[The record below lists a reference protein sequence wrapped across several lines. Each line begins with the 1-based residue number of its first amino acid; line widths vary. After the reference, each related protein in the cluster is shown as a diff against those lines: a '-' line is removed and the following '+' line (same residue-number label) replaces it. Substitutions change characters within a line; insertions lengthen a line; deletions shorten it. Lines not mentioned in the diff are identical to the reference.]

1 MSDKTEITMNDIASA
16 LGLSRSTVSRALQD
30 HPHINAETKL
40 KVVREA
46 ERLGYRYNAVAAGL
60 RTRKYNTIGL
70 IVPRI
75 ARHYQSA
82 VITAIQDR
90 LYQHR
95 YNLMICQ
102 SNESIEM
109 ERDLVH
115 ALYAA
120 RVEGLIVSATLYTT
134 DFSPFD
140 IFAQS
145 GRPLVFFDRTPK
157 SYPAH
162 KIQGDD
168 YKGGYLATDH
178 LLQQGCRR
186 IAHIGGATMCTI
198 YRERYEGYCD
208 ALAKYGLTPDEEIVF
223 FHDLTVENAVSTF
236 DRIITNEKGVD
247 AIFAG
252 NDTIAL
258 ALVTHARK
266 KGMRLPEDLKIV
278 GYSNDPLTEV
288 VVPSV
293 TSVEQ
298 HPYEVGSQAAS
309 LMLGLI
315 NGYIKPGNNFMSVTI
330 PVELVQRASS
340 KRELDELVT

>member
-1 MSDKTEITMNDIASA
+1 MSNKTEITMNDIAAA

-30 HPHINAETKL
+30 HPHIKAETKIQ
-40 KVVREA
+40 VVNEA
-46 ERLGYRYNAVAAGL
+46 KRLGYQYNAVAAGL
-60 RTRKYNTIGL
+60 RTRKSNTIGL

-82 VITAIQDR
+82 VITAIQNS
-90 LYQHR
+90 LHQQR

-102 SNESIEM
+102 SNESPEM
-109 ERDLVH
+109 ERELVH
-115 ALYAA
+115 ALFAS
-120 RVEGLIVSATLYTT
+120 RVGGLIVSATLYTT

-168 YKGGYLATDH
+168 YQGGYLATDH

-186 IAHIGGATMCTI
+186 IAHIGGATTCTI

-223 FHDLTVENAVSTF
+223 FHDLTIENAISTF
-236 DRIITNEKGVD
+236 DHILTNEKGVD

-258 ALVTHARK
+258 TLVTHARK
-266 KGMRLPEDLKIV
+266 RGLQLPDDLKIV

-298 HPYEVGSQAAS
+298 HPYEVGNQAAS

-315 NGYIKPGNNFMSVTI
+315 NGYIKPGKNYMSVTI

-340 KRELDELVT
+340 KRELDELII